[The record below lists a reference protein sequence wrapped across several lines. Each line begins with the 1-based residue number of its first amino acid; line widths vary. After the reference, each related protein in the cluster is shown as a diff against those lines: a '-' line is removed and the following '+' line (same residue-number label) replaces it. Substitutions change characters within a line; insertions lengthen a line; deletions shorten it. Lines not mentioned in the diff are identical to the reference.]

1 MKKGRVSIEK
11 LFEDDY
17 IICLAKP
24 AGITVIPERFQSEK
38 LDFKQTVE
46 IALGISL
53 FTVHRIDRDTSGVV
67 LFAKTA
73 ESHKAF
79 SLLFENHLM
88 GKQYTA
94 LAHGV
99 FDGDYGE
106 IDSPIASHPSG
117 NGKMLVHPKGKPS
130 FTSFKVS
137 EQYRNAA
144 LLDVFIKTG
153 RTHQI
158 RVHLTSAGHP
168 LLVDPLYGKQ
178 TSFLLSSIKRG
189 YKQTDEEE
197 RPILD
202 RLSLHAKSLS
212 FEHPFTKEHLKVECD
227 LPKDMRVTI
236 EMLRKFDSKN

>member
-1 MKKGRVSIEK
+1 MKKSRISIEK
-11 LFEDDY
+11 LFEDDF
-17 IICLAKP
+17 IVCLAKP
-24 AGITVIPERFQSEK
+24 AGISVIPERFQTEK

-46 IALGISL
+46 KALGVSL

-67 LFAKTA
+67 LFAKSA

-79 SLLFENHLM
+79 SLLFENHMM

-94 LAHGV
+94 LANGL

-117 NGKMLVHPKGKPS
+117 NGKMLIHAKGKPS
-130 FTSFKVS
+130 FTSFKVV
-137 EQYRNAA
+137 EQYRHAA

-158 RVHLTSAGHP
+158 RVHLTSSGHS
-168 LLVDPLYGKQ
+168 LLVDPLYGNQ
-178 TSFLLSSIKRG
+178 TFFLLSSIKKG
-189 YKQTDEEE
+189 YKQTSEEE

-202 RLSLHAKSLS
+202 RLSLHASSLA
-212 FEHPFTKEHLKVECD
+212 FEHPFTKEQIKVVCD
-227 LPKDMRVTI
+227 LSKDMRVTI